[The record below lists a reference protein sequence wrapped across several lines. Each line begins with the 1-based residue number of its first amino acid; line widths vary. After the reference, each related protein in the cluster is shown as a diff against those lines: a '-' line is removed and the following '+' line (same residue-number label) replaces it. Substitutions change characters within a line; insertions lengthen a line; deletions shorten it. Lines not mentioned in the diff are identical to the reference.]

1 MKRIFSQNQILKTKA
16 KIEENE
22 NLFRLSSIPPGC
34 KNYFDL
40 DALKYWLL
48 ANLKAPNLAF
58 PYGDSL
64 ITPYKRSQYLKHVWC
79 TFHYSQNLHPK
90 QWEKY
95 LAIWKNV
102 LIKLCDQ
109 NQSRKEYP
117 SLLIPCPNMGPTSFT
132 WFHDLHRVM
141 DDSLNKEG
149 FALWTFNPAATRL
162 KHFKKPKLQEPFPP
176 VPFFILKI
184 LIKQDLKHFKE
195 QQNMAISYQQNIVLH
210 LK

>member
-1 MKRIFSQNQILKTKA
+1 MKRIVSQKQILKTKD

-48 ANLKAPNLAF
+48 ANLKEPNLAF

-64 ITPYKRSQYLKHVWC
+64 MTPYKRSEYIKQLWC
-79 TFHYSQNLHPK
+79 TIHYSQNLHPK

-95 LAIWKNV
+95 LEIWKKV
-102 LIKLCDQ
+102 LIKLYDQ
-109 NQSRKEYP
+109 NQIRKAYA

-132 WFHDLHRVM
+132 WFHDLPRVIA
-141 DDSLNKEG
+141 DSLNKEG
-149 FALWTFNPAATRL
+149 FALWTFNPTAISH
-162 KHFKKPKLQEPFPP
+162 KHYKKPKLQDPFPP
-176 VPFFILKI
+176 IPFFILKI
-184 LIKQDLKHFKE
+184 QIKQGFKQLKE
-195 QQNMAISYQQNIVLH
+195 QPNMEIAYQQNFVLH
-210 LK
+210 VK